1 MNFLNTPPGQLL
13 SAPASQ
19 SGTAG
24 RIPGR
29 ASGPRRQRLPDHDGD
44 RPVVVIRLGVRD
56 ERVRDVAANQLT
68 ARGGEGLGSC
78 NAIWQK
84 LLRGGQGFLATG
96 AAIPG
101 ASVARDRSL
110 FPDRSRGEARNG
122 FREVGPPGQLR
133 RALLR
138 HFQHL
143 RNLVHAHQIGK
154 VRLIKRTVKIMYRLD
169 FDPNYAG

>member
-68 ARGGEGLGSC
+68 ARGGGGSEVLQSNMAETTSRWPGPSC
-78 NAIWQK
+78 GPDDDPRCE
-84 LLRGGQGFLATG
+84 RGG
-96 AAIPG
+96 
-101 ASVARDRSL
+101 R
-110 FPDRSRGEARNG
+110 
-122 FREVGPPGQLR
+122 
-133 RALLR
+133 
-138 HFQHL
+138 
-143 RNLVHAHQIGK
+143 
-154 VRLIKRTVKIMYRLD
+154 
-169 FDPNYAG
+169 